1 MLWSC
6 SPCTNLAFSQLDTFH
21 FTGGFCFNFTTHLIA
36 STPKGMLSEL
46 QYSSIKILLQE
57 TPQQSAPFIAL
68 SDCWQIPVSLRLPS
82 TLLASLPPNQTLQV

>member
-1 MLWSC
+1 
-6 SPCTNLAFSQLDTFH
+6 
-21 FTGGFCFNFTTHLIA
+21 
-36 STPKGMLSEL
+36 MLSEL

-68 SDCWQIPVSLRLPS
+68 SDCWQIPISLRLPS